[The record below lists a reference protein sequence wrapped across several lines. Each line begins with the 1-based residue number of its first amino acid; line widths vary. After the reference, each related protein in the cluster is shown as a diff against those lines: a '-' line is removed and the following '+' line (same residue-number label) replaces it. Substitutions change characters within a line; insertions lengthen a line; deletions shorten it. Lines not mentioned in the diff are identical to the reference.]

1 MGEEC
6 PTRKVDTFGQICA
19 RNTSNL
25 SVLTEQGKPYVC
37 VLMRCQQYL
46 HFRNTFERYVSSLL
60 KFGFKFEGIF
70 SAHF

>member
-1 MGEEC
+1 MSDEKSGHLR
-6 PTRKVDTFGQICA
+6 PDLTCA

-37 VLMRCQQYL
+37 VLMGCQQYL